1 MAQWPRSNWLICY
14 ATTTGRLAQW
24 PPSNTTWLICF
35 ATTTG
40 RLAQWPPSNTTWLIW
55 FATATG
61 QFDQT
66 WRTVQNKPRSGWYTG
81 SRSGT
86 HFPQALINYTY
97 ETFQQHNKITY
108 RPNSNKRAIKLE
120 PSPTNN
126 HVLERP
132 TNCDARG
139 SILCAT
145 KLWRH
150 SKWRWKDE
158 RPADRTKKH
167 GSAFACVH
175 RTTTRSQV
183 AQEIRKRSCFVERNK
198 IQVVWLPTRS
208 YGFLPEAHIVM
219 NDTRQNRSNSR
230 LILKKWG
237 VLN

>member
-1 MAQWPRSNWLICY
+1 MLSNKGLWRIVKPVFPLFQTHY
-14 ATTTGRLAQW
+14 HTLQYPKTKEKK
-24 PPSNTTWLICF
+24 
-35 ATTTG
+35 
-40 RLAQWPPSNTTWLIW
+40 IW
-55 FATATG
+55 TK
-61 QFDQT
+61 D
-66 WRTVQNKPRSGWYTG
+66 KIE
-81 SRSGT
+81 
-86 HFPQALINYTY
+86 PQHI
-97 ETFQQHNKITY
+97 H

-175 RTTTRSQV
+175 RTPTRSQV
-183 AQEIRKRSCFVERNK
+183 AQEIRKRSSFVERNK
-198 IQVVWLPTRS
+198 KLEGSVTWQR
-208 YGFLPEAHIVM
+208 
-219 NDTRQNRSNSR
+219 
-230 LILKKWG
+230 KK
-237 VLN
+237 